1 VDQTV
6 AVRRFDGLRAGAGN
20 LLVVVIT
27 GLAMIGPTHAI
38 DEASTR
44 TPNGLAYAL
53 VIIAAI
59 TLWWRRTH
67 TVAVLSLVL
76 ALQFL
81 YHGLRFPG
89 PGPFLALLV
98 AVYATAVSG
107 RRSLALVAAAAV
119 ALGST
124 FSQVVVENGSL
135 LEPSVIMPV
144 VLSISI
150 VLLGD
155 AVHSRRAYLAEVRER
170 LRRAESE
177 RELETERRVTQERL
191 RIARELHD
199 VLAHT
204 LTVVSV
210 QAGVA
215 SDLFDDKPDEART
228 ALQTI
233 RTAGR
238 DAMSELKATVD
249 VLREPAR
256 SAAPRAPAPG
266 LDQIDDL
273 IQMAGAAG
281 LEVSVNVTGSERSL
295 PAAVDLTAYR
305 VVQESLTNV
314 LRHARATNASIR
326 IRYAPAA
333 VEIEVVDDG
342 GGAGELSPT
351 GHGITGMKERAAALG
366 GRLETGPG
374 PAGGFRVLVRLP
386 TGGTAP

>member
-1 VDQTV
+1 V

-20 LLVVVIT
+20 LLVVVVT

-38 DEASTR
+38 DEASSR
-44 TPNGLAYAL
+44 SPNGLAYA
-53 VIIAAI
+53 VVVIAAI
-59 TLWWRRTH
+59 SLWWRRTH
-67 TVAVLSLVL
+67 TVSVLSLVL
-76 ALQFL
+76 ALLVL

-107 RRSLALVAAAAV
+107 RRSLALSAAAAV
-119 ALGST
+119 ALWST
-124 FSQVVVENGSL
+124 FYQVVIEDGSL
-135 LEPSVIMPV
+135 LDPSVIMPI

-170 LRRAESE
+170 LKRAESE
-177 RELETERRVTQERL
+177 RELETERRLTQERL

-215 SDLFDDKPDEART
+215 SDLFDDKPDEARA

-256 SAAPRAPAPG
+256 STAPRAPAPG

-273 IQMAGAAG
+273 IQMAAAAG
-281 LEVSVNVTGSERSL
+281 LEVSVNVSGSERSL

-326 IRYAPAA
+326 IHYRPAA
-333 VEIEVVDDG
+333 VEIEVTDDG
-342 GGAGELSPT
+342 VGAGDLSPT